1 MLCGCDSFTSH
12 GGKIYTNL
20 FKYFVNKKNNT
31 TSVMMMRKMRPEELR
46 QVRFYDISNFI
57 VFLRGLVRAKE
68 MQYWISTSL
77 YRVLVI
83 HTCMQK
89 IYRLSA
95 SIKRSQKLCRRER
108 NALKIPFIFYCH
120 YESFLTSTDW
130 IAALKCKKKNAC
142 KLLQKWKMGM
152 SS

>member
-1 MLCGCDSFTSH
+1 MVATVSH
-12 GGKIYTNL
+12 HTRWMWIYTNL
-20 FKYFVNKKNNT
+20 FKYFVNKKT
-31 TSVMMMRKMRPEELR
+31 TTASDVMRKMRPGELR

-57 VFLRGLVRAKE
+57 VFLREGKRNAILDFNKLKPCLAFT
-68 MQYWISTSL
+68 Y
-77 YRVLVI
+77 
-83 HTCMQK
+83 MQK

-120 YESFLTSTDW
+120 YESFLTSSDW
-130 IAALKCKKKNAC
+130 IAALKCKKKNAR

>member
-1 MLCGCDSFTSH
+1 MVATVSHH

-20 FKYFVNKKNNT
+20 FKYFVNKKKT
-31 TSVMMMRKMRPEELR
+31 TQMRPAELR

-57 VFLRGLVRAKE
+57 ASFCESREGKRNAILDFNKLIPCLGLCK
-68 MQYWISTSL
+68 
-77 YRVLVI
+77 
-83 HTCMQK
+83 K

-120 YESFLTSTDW
+120 YESFLTSSDW